1 MALCLVPLAMV
12 GYWAVAGATSMALI
26 TLSSIRRS
34 VYIVFQKEMVAE
46 RWRVDHEFGADRW
59 PMASV
64 LPESR
69 WAAAG

>member
-1 MALCLVPLAMV
+1 MAP
-12 GYWAVAGATSMALI
+12 I
-26 TLSSIRRS
+26 TLGSIRRA
-34 VYIVFQKEMVAE
+34 VYIVFQQEMVAE

-64 LPESR
+64 LPESC